1 MTNALRLRALE
12 PADCETLISWVDSA
26 DALTQWSGP
35 WDFHWPLDHKQLLR
49 DLRAGGRERLILAG
63 CEPDGGLV
71 AHGMLTL
78 RRDHRIGLISR
89 ILVAP
94 DRRSRGVGSS
104 FVAELVRIGFDNER
118 LHRLQLGVYDFTAPA
133 IACYR
138 RLGFVIEGTLRDSA
152 QGSDGFWTSFV
163 MALLEPD
170 FRRARD

>member
-1 MTNALRLRALE
+1 VTDALRLRPLE
-12 PADCETLISWVDSA
+12 PADCETLVSWLDSA

-35 WDFHWPLDHKQLLR
+35 WDFRWPLDRQQLLR
-49 DLRAGGRERLILAG
+49 DLRARGRERLIVAG
-63 CEPDGGLV
+63 CEPDGRLV
-71 AHGMLTL
+71 AHGTLTF
-78 RRDHRIGLISR
+78 RHQHRIGLISR

-94 DRRSRGVGSS
+94 DRRRRGIGSRLVG
-104 FVAELVRIGFDNER
+104 ELVRIGFDQEG
-118 LHRLQLGVYDFTAPA
+118 LHRLQLGVYDFNAPA